1 MPLMSA
7 GQITNYDYHVII
19 DPNFCYIQDQHT
31 GHMVGTGPIIVTHI
45 VFVSLTDF
53 VFLLLRPSVLSALP
67 LLLHLHRRFLS
78 CIIV

>member
-7 GQITNYDYHVII
+7 GQITNYDYHVIL

-31 GHMVGTGPIIVTHI
+31 GHMVGTGPI

-53 VFLLLRPSVLSALP
+53 VFLLLHPSVLSALP